1 MAISFEINAEMRLDA
16 GKGASRRL
24 RRTNMVPAILYGGGR
39 DPEPIQIGRNEL
51 KKHLEH
57 EAFYSHVLS
66 VKVGDGAQKAVLKAV
81 QHHPYKDEVMHI
93 DLQRVSD
100 TDRIRMH
107 VPVHFANEAICIGVK
122 KGGQVMHNMT
132 DLEVTCMAK
141 DLPEYIEVDLTDV
154 DIGQAV
160 HLSELKLPEG
170 IEIPSLALGPDH
182 DFPVVS
188 IHGKL
193 GTELS
198 EEGPVVAPSP

>member
-1 MAISFEINAEMRLDA
+1 MAISFEINAEARSDA

-24 RRTNMVPAILYGGGR
+24 RRTNWVPAILYGGAQ
-39 DPEPIQIGRNEL
+39 DPQPIQIGRNEL

-66 VKVGDGAQKAVLKAV
+66 VKLGDGAQKAVLKAV

-100 TDRIRMH
+100 TDVIRMH
-107 VPVHFANEAICIGVK
+107 VPVHVINEATSVGVK
-122 KGGQVMHNMT
+122 KGGQAMHNMT
-132 DLEVTCMAK
+132 DVEITCMAK
-141 DLPEYIEVDLTDV
+141 DLPEFIEVDLAEV
-154 DIGQAV
+154 EVGQAI

-170 IEIPSLALGPDH
+170 VEIPSLALGPDH

-198 EEGPVVAPSP
+198 EEGPVVAPTP